1 MENKSFN
8 NETNILMI
16 VLSYLGI
23 LAVVP
28 LTLEKEDDFVQYHA
42 KQGLTLF
49 VYELIAIVAFVVIGF
64 IPFIGCILWAVQM
77 VFWVFIL
84 VYHIILIM
92 RSVKGEKVV
101 IPYITETSKKWFQ

>member
-1 MENKSFN
+1 MENKNFSD
-8 NETNILMI
+8 ETNVFMI
-16 VLSYLGI
+16 VLAYLGI
-23 LAVVP
+23 LAVIPFVFD
-28 LTLEKEDDFVQYHA
+28 KEDDFVQYHA

-49 VYELIAIVAFVVIGF
+49 AFELIGIVAFVILGF
-64 IPFIGCILWAVQM
+64 IPLIGCILWALQM

-92 RSVKGEKVV
+92 RSVKGERVV